1 LFLTPVVGFGKRF
14 VSFDSAASAEAA
26 IQGLNNVA
34 VGGRRLKVLKAS
46 RLYSILISFPNVE
59 KCMNWNSAVS

>member
-1 LFLTPVVGFGKRF
+1 MNSLHMTRSPTSFFLHLFGFGKRF

-34 VGGRRLKVLKAS
+34 VGGRRLKVMKAS
-46 RLYSILISFPNVE
+46 YV
-59 KCMNWNSAVS
+59 